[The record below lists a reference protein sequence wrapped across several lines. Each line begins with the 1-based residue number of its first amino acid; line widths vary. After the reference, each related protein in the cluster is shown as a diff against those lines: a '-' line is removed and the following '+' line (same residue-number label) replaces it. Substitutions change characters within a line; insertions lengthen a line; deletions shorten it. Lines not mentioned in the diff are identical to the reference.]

1 MINLRALALTVGL
14 CLVAVACGS
23 SSTGG
28 AGGAGGKSGAGGNT
42 GAGGASAGA
51 CVPSIPTTGTTCTQA
66 DLDAYGTCFASKCPA
81 FQACYA
87 PGGACAATVEC
98 TDTCSTCARTAAAG
112 CLTVCPLPSCIL
124 GGVGGASGGLGGS
137 SGGLGGSSGTATC
150 LQQLA
155 TCCLSAATPT
165 LQVACGTEAQDLAG
179 MGALA
184 ETSCGVKL
192 ANLKSTY
199 CP

>member
-1 MINLRALALTVGL
+1 MINLRALILPFGL

-28 AGGAGGKSGAGGNT
+28 AGGKSGAAGAN
-42 GAGGASAGA
+42 GAGGSGA
-51 CVPSIPTTGTTCTQA
+51 ACLPAIPTTGTTCTQA
-66 DLDAYGTCFASKCPA
+66 DLEAYGTCFATQCPA

-87 PGGACAATVEC
+87 AGGACAATTEC
-98 TDTCSTCARTAAAG
+98 SEACSTCARSAAAG
-112 CLTVCPLPSCIL
+112 CLGVCPLPPCIL
-124 GGVGGASGGLGGS
+124 GGGAGGVSGGLGGTTGGLGGS
-137 SGGLGGSSGTATC
+137 SGAATC

-155 TCCLSAATPT
+155 TCCLSAAPAM
-165 LQVACGTEAQDLAG
+165 QPACGAEAQDLVG

-192 ANLKSTY
+192 AGLKAMY